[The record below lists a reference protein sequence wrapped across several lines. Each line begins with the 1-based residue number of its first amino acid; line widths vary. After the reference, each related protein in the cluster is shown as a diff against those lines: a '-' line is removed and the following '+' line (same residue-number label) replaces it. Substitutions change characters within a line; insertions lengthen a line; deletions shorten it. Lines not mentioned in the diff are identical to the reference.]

1 MLEGSTK
8 DRPGLNDQILIKE
21 NTLFFFVRISSNKQ
35 NNVDNAGK
43 YLKERTDSAQWTYRY
58 KSQISNSITQ
68 FPNF

>member
-8 DRPGLNDQILIKE
+8 DRSGLNYQNLIKE
-21 NTLFFFVRISSNKQ
+21 NTLFFVRISSNKQ
-35 NNVDNAGK
+35 NNVDNASK